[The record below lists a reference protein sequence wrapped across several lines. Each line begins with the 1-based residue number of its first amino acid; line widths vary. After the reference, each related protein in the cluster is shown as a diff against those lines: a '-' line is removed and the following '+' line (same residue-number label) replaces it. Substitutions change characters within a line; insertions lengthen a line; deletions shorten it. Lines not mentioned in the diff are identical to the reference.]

1 MTSFSSPSSRFARWA
16 AAAYL
21 SAGLL
26 GANQLLWGFYGLGA
40 PAVLDFPV
48 AVTVIGAAVGAFA
61 IALLIFG
68 IVMTWFSIR
77 ARAATAQPAEP
88 PHETA
93 THVNETTTHEVLGN
107 TTLDF
112 RTRLL
117 IGVATVVAM
126 IAIVAIGIVNIYVWN
141 PLAKVPELSLD
152 EIYAAMDA
160 AGELQADV
168 FSWIWAI
175 FWPLAAVVFTAI
187 TTSRIFANIVTLRG
201 MLVASLALLSAAI
214 FFQWFAGFSM
224 GMGLADT
231 FAIGGGDASSPGML
245 LGIFGQ
251 FCIVAALFLA
261 ITPKRTNAGRLPE
274 QTTRVVTN

>member
-1 MTSFSSPSSRFARWA
+1 MTPFSSPASRFARWA
-16 AAAYL
+16 TAAYL

-48 AVTVIGAAVGAFA
+48 VVTAVGAAVGVFA
-61 IALLIFG
+61 IALLAFG
-68 IVMTWFSIR
+68 VVMTWFAIR
-77 ARAATAQPAEP
+77 ARAATPQSAAP
-88 PHETA
+88 PQATA
-93 THVNETTTHEVLGN
+93 TEIDDHK
-107 TTLDF
+107 TL
-112 RTRLL
+112 RVPERAPHARRARLV
-117 IGVATVVAM
+117 IGLATIAAT

-160 AGELQADV
+160 AGELQGEV
-168 FSWIWAI
+168 FSWMWAI
-175 FWPLAAVVFTAI
+175 FWPLAAVVFAAI
-187 TTSRIFANIVTLRG
+187 TTSRVFANIITLRG

-214 FFQWFAGFSM
+214 FFHWFAGFSM

-231 FAIGGGDASSPGML
+231 FAIGGGDESSAGML

-251 FCIVAALFLA
+251 LCIVAALFLA

>member
-1 MTSFSSPSSRFARWA
+1 MTTLTSSASLFARWA
-16 AAAYL
+16 TAAYL

-26 GANQLLWGFYGLGA
+26 LTNQLLWGFYGLGA

-48 AVTVIGAAVGAFA
+48 VVTVIGATVGVFA

-68 IVMTWFSIR
+68 IVMTWFAIR
-77 ARAATAQPAEP
+77 ARAATAQPAAP
-88 PHETA
+88 THEA
-93 THVNETTTHEVLGN
+93 AAHIDETTTHDVPEN
-107 TTLDF
+107 TTLD
-112 RTRLL
+112 RRARLL
-117 IGVATVVAM
+117 IGLATVVAT
-126 IAIVAIGIVNIYVWN
+126 IAIVAIGIMNIYVWN
-141 PLAKVPELSLD
+141 PLAKVPELSLN

-160 AGELQADV
+160 AGELQGEV
-168 FSWIWAI
+168 FSWMWAI
-175 FWPLAAVVFTAI
+175 FWPLAAVVFTVI
-187 TTSRIFANIVTLRG
+187 TTSRIFANIITLRG
-201 MLVASLALLSAAI
+201 MLVAALALLSAEI
-214 FFQWFAGFSM
+214 FFHWFAGFSM

-251 FCIVAALFLA
+251 LCIVAALFLA